1 MKTELRLEDFG
12 SCVKCMKNGILVK
25 SPSPVRHK
33 LCQNFKFARG
43 KIVGFS
49 KHSAQRLR
57 RALCVT
63 RPAVEGDFSL
73 LGITLTIPGD
83 VELVDGYPSKRYLQQ
98 VQKAWDRF
106 RFSVRQLLPQIGFV
120 WRIELQARRA
130 PHWHILAFLPKNLPL
145 PDLPEFAYFKPSHWS
160 SLVGLICWLKW
171 RDSLRFWPSETASGS
186 RADVNGAFFVSL
198 GGFPGG
204 ACVRWQEVA
213 SFNAFRYISDH
224 TSKHKQAQL
233 GWRGRQ
239 WGYLNRRALA
249 VEKGDLSVL
258 TVEEM
263 SRFLREVSRWNRRH
277 YKGHGRR
284 WRIFSGESTIWF
296 PPADAARLIAWA
308 RSPASL
314 P

>member
-43 KIVGFS
+43 KIVGFPCILPS
-49 KHSAQRLR
+49 VCGALFVLRVRLLKAIFPSR
-57 RALCVT
+57 DYFDNSGRCQ
-63 RPAVEGDFSL
+63 
-73 LGITLTIPGD
+73 
-83 VELVDGYPSKRYLQQ
+83 LVDGYPSKRYLQQ

-186 RADVNGAFFVSL
+186 RADVNGAFFESL